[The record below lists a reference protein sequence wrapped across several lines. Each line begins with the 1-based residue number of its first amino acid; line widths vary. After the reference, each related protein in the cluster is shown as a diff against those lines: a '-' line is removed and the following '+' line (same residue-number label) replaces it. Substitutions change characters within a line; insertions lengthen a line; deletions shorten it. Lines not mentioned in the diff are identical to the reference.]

1 MKNFLQQYWRT
12 GAVALVIIGLVLLAL
27 SGYIAPVFKLA
38 LDPIVGVQRW
48 VATRYLA
55 VFEMVRSPGEVS
67 QLRTENDQLKN
78 ENARLR
84 SQVIQLQEEQKG
96 NEVLYALLRVA
107 RSRPDSNYVAAMVIG
122 RDANPFMRYILIDQ
136 GSDAGLRHGMP
147 VLTAEGLVGRIE
159 AVTSNAA
166 RVQLI
171 TDPNSAV
178 NVRLPGANTDAM
190 LVGSVTGDLTIEMI
204 PQGAQVQPGELILTS
219 GLGGSYPGNILIGQ
233 VAGVRR
239 LETAL
244 FQSASVQPAMDFQNL
259 RAVLVVTDFRPVDL
273 SPLIQSPGLP

>member
-1 MKNFLQQYWRT
+1 MKNFLQQYWRS
-12 GAVALVIIGLVLLAL
+12 GAVILVILGLILLAL
-27 SGYIAPVFKLA
+27 SGYVAPILKIA

-67 QLRTENDQLKN
+67 QLRIENERLKN
-78 ENARLR
+78 ENAQLR
-84 SQVIQLQEEQKG
+84 GQIIQLHEEQKG

-107 RSRPDSNYVAAMVIG
+107 RSRPDSNYVAAMVVG

-178 NVRLPGANTDAM
+178 NVRLPGANTEAM

-204 PQGAQVQPGELILTS
+204 PQGAQIQSGELILTS
-219 GLGGSYPGNILIGQ
+219 GLGGNYPSNILIGQ
-233 VAGVRR
+233 VAGVRK

-259 RAVLVVTDFRPVDL
+259 RAVLVVTDFRPIDL
-273 SPLIQSPGLP
+273 NPLIQSPGLP